1 MEVVGE
7 KHLLLYCSRRTGV
20 DILQLQTPVD
30 PVEWKEE
37 GGSTEQTVALELT
50 LQLSSIIT
58 ESANYLS
65 TPQWTVMATNCCASV
80 ASFKFK
86 SVLSYYL
93 GGVLSSSVFSDFFVK
108 TLE

>member
-30 PVEWKEE
+30 PVEWKE

-50 LQLSSIIT
+50 LQFSSIIT
-58 ESANYLS
+58 VSANYLS
-65 TPQWTVMATNCCASV
+65 TPQTVMATNCCASV
-80 ASFKFK
+80 ASRRSNSNQF
-86 SVLSYYL
+86 SVTISEE
-93 GGVLSSSVFSDFFVK
+93 F
-108 TLE
+108 